1 MRHEQAWDG
10 RQTPVEAGTR
20 LFAHRLPCDER
31 VAQGWRRLE
40 AVGSLPSQT
49 LAFHAALSE
58 TMMEGLV
65 VSIMTAGSGDDVAAI
80 LPLCRRRGLLTR
92 WHGAGV
98 RQVYEPVDALCA
110 SPAAAA
116 QLAGRLSRLWRP
128 LRLDRIP
135 AASPLVPALAAAM
148 KGKGLVVTRPATACP
163 RIVFEPG
170 ETEPEQR
177 FNSGRRSDF
186 RRAHRRAEAMGE
198 VSFEMHAPSPETFGG
213 LFDEAVAVEQRGWK
227 GESGSALGCE
237 AVKGAFFRDFLH
249 RMSRDGSCRIAFMR
263 IGGRAVAMHL
273 AVVFQ
278 GRYWLFKIGFDGDY
292 ARCSPGNLLMLFA
305 MADAMKQGLGGI
317 ELLGEVEDWITEAW
331 TQDAIPC
338 VRLQTYPF
346 NLRGLA
352 VLLAEGIVWAWHHR
366 PFPRR
371 AL

>member
-1 MRHEQAWDG
+1 MRHEQLWDG
-10 RQTPVEAGTR
+10 HPLTAEADAW
-20 LFAHRLPCDER
+20 LSAHDLPCDAR

-40 AVGSLPSQT
+40 AFGSLPSQT

-58 TMMEGLV
+58 TMMTDLV
-65 VSIMTAGSGDDVAAI
+65 VSIATAGSAGDVTAI
-80 LPLCRRRGLLTR
+80 LPLCRRRGLLTH
-92 WHGAGV
+92 WHAAGV
-98 RQVYEPVDALCA
+98 QQVYEPVDALCA

-116 QLAGRLSRLWRP
+116 QLAASLSRLRRP
-128 LRLDRIP
+128 LQLDRIP
-135 AASPLVPALAAAM
+135 AASPLVPALASAI

-170 ETEPEQR
+170 EAAPEQR

-186 RRAHRRAEAMGE
+186 RRARRRAEAMGE
-198 VSFEMHAPSPETFGG
+198 VSFEMHAPCPETFDR

-237 AVKGAFFRDFLH
+237 AAKGAFFRDFLC
-249 RMSRDGSCRIAFMR
+249 RMSRDGNCRIAFMR

-305 MADAMKQGLGGI
+305 MSDAMKQGLGGI
-317 ELLGEVEDWITEAW
+317 ELLGEVEDWISEVW
-331 TQDAIPC
+331 TQDTTPC

-346 NLRGLA
+346 NLRGLTA
-352 VLLAEGIVWAWHHR
+352 LLADAVEWAWHR
-366 PFPRR
+366 LPFPRS
-371 AL
+371 AS